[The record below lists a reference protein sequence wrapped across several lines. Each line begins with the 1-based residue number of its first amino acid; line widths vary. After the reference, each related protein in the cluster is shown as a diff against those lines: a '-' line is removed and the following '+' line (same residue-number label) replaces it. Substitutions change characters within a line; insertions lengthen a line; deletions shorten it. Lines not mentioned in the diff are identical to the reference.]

1 MNGKELLKTYA
12 ACFGVDFLFVKFV
25 LVGIVNTIFG
35 YLAYAFFV
43 FVGCGDFTAPLFST
57 ICGVL
62 FNFKT
67 IGRLVFGNTSNR
79 LIFKFFAV
87 YLFTYALTVVLLKIF
102 AFAGLENRYISGAL
116 ILAPMALISFFLNKN
131 FVFKTEK

>member
-1 MNGKELLKTYA
+1 MNGIEIIRTCA
-12 ACFGVDFLFVKFV
+12 ERFNIDFLFVKFV
-25 LVGIVNTIFG
+25 LVGVVNTVFG
-35 YLAYAFFV
+35 YSAYAFFV
-43 FVGCGDFTAPLFST
+43 WLGCGDFTAPLFST

-67 IGRLVFGNTSNR
+67 IGKLVFGNSSNR
-79 LIFKFFAV
+79 LLFRFFAV
-87 YLFTYALTVVLLKIF
+87 YLFTYALTVLLLKLF
-102 AFAGLENRYISGAL
+102 ASAGLQNRYISGAL

>member
-12 ACFGVDFLFVKFV
+12 ARFGVDFLFVKFV

>member
-12 ACFGVDFLFVKFV
+12 ARFGVDFLFVKFV

-43 FVGCGDFTAPLFST
+43 FAGCGDFTAPLFST

>member
-1 MNGKELLKTYA
+1 MKHRNFIKVFSER
-12 ACFGVDFLFVKFV
+12 FNIDFLFVKFV
-25 LVGIVNTIFG
+25 LVGILNTAFG

-43 FVGCGDFTAPLFST
+43 MLNFGDFAAPLLST

-67 IGRLVFGNTSNR
+67 IGKLVFENTSNY
-79 LIFKFFAV
+79 LIFKFLSV
-87 YLFTYALTVVLLKIF
+87 YLLTYCLTVSLLKLL
-102 AFAGLENRYISGAL
+102 AFAGLQNRYISGAL
-116 ILAPMALISFFLNKN
+116 ILLPMALISFFLNKH